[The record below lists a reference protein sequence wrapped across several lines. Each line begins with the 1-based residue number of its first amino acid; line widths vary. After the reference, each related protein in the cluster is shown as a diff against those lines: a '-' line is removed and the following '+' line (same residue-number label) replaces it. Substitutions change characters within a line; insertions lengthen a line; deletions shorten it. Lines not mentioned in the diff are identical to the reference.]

1 MQRYLTGSIKQL
13 LSCMCIAFIISLGAS
28 SMHLGMVV
36 YAVKEYTVSGQTSQ
50 KLYEDAS
57 ESSKVVANI
66 VPGNSFTILETV
78 KDDQGRNWHHVSFP
92 GGTTG
97 YIIASRVIEVE
108 EETVE
113 PQAEPPAE
121 NADEAAQ
128 AEEQQ
133 DQGNDEVAQ
142 EKNEGEANPLEDGEN
157 ENSEENDEADDNAE
171 GEGMANI
178 SVTTLSNTNLRDD
191 PSLDGNILV
200 VIPRGVTIRP
210 LEKIARENFYWY
222 RLTYL
227 TETGYIRADA
237 VEEIETLDE
246 EATEEPTEETTEE
259 IAESGTSTSTV
270 TPPKVIRSSE
280 TTTVSYEDSYDRRH
294 KWDDPEITTTGENK
308 AHKRFIDIY
317 IIIFITLAILLG
329 VIAFFLFGSA
339 FNGLKRHFH
348 FVRKRRKQRGEGKWT
363 K

>member
-1 MQRYLTGSIKQL
+1 MQRYLAGSIKQL
-13 LSCMCIAFIISLGAS
+13 LSCICIVFIISLGVS
-28 SMHLGMVV
+28 VMHPWTVV
-36 YAVKEYTVSGQTSQ
+36 HAAKEYTVSGQTSQ

-57 ESSKVVANI
+57 ENSKVVANI

-108 EETVE
+108 EETAE
-113 PQAEPPAE
+113 PQVEAPSE
-121 NADEAAQ
+121 NVDEAEG

-133 DQGNDEVAQ
+133 DQENDEAAQ
-142 EKNEGEANPLEDGEN
+142 EENEGEADAPEDAEN
-157 ENSEENDEADDNAE
+157 KNDDESEETDANAE
-171 GEGMANI
+171 SEVLTSI

-191 PSLDGNILV
+191 PSLDGNILI

-294 KWDDPEITTTGENK
+294 KWDDSETTTTGENK

-317 IIIFITLAILLG
+317 VIIFITLAILLG

-339 FNGLKRHFH
+339 LNGLKRHFH

>member
-108 EETVE
+108 EETAE
-113 PQAEPPAE
+113 PQEEAPSENVDEAAGAEEEQDQE
-121 NADEAAQ
+121 NDEAAQ
-128 AEEQQ
+128 VE
-133 DQGNDEVAQ
+133 
-142 EKNEGEANPLEDGEN
+142 NEGEADPPEEAEN
-157 ENSEENDEADDNAE
+157 ENDDESEETDENAE
-171 GEGMANI
+171 GEGLTNI

-191 PSLDGNILV
+191 PSLEGNILI

-210 LEKIARENFYWY
+210 LEKIERENFYWY

-227 TETGYIRADA
+227 AETGYIRADA
-237 VEEIETLDE
+237 VEEIETPE
-246 EATEEPTEETTEE
+246 EENTEETTEE
-259 IAESGTSTSTV
+259 NTEDGAESSTGTSTV
-270 TPPKVIRSSE
+270 TTPKVVLGSG
-280 TTTVSYEDSYDRRH
+280 TTTVSYEESYDRRH

-317 IIIFITLAILLG
+317 VIIFITLAILLG

-339 FNGLKRHFH
+339 LNGLKRHFH